1 MAKIKF
7 GRIFKR
13 TLSLAGITQ
22 IEMAEQLGVAP
33 QFISGIVTG
42 RFSAPRNRF
51 DTICSILKKRIN
63 DIDMSRLSEA
73 FVEEK
78 IDDEGC
84 KESIITTKYEEH
96 KISALEMLFLKKFE
110 LLIPEQQIKVMNTI
124 EQLERDNEFQQKT
137 KAGIVEQKK

>member
-1 MAKIKF
+1 MARIKF

-13 TLSLAGITQ
+13 TLNLAGITQ

-42 RFSAPRNRF
+42 NFSTPRNRF
-51 DTICSILKKRIN
+51 DTICAILKKRIN
-63 DIDMSRLSEA
+63 DIDMNRLSKA

-78 IDDEGC
+78 MDDEEC
-84 KESIITTKYEEH
+84 KESIVTIVTTEYEEY
-96 KISALEMLFLKKFE
+96 KISPLEMLFLKKFG

-124 EQLERDNEFQQKT
+124 EQFERDNEFEQKM
-137 KAGIVEQKK
+137 KAGIV